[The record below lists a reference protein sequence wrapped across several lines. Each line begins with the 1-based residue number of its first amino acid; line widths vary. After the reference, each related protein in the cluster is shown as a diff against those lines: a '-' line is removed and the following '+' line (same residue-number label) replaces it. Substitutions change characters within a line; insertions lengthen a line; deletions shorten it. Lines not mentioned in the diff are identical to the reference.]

1 MSIFKTKLNNYT
13 QNFHVSKEN
22 KSLYGEVRTDFKL
35 IEQMFNLI
43 PNELFKNPSLKW
55 CDPCCG
61 NGYFSI
67 FLYFHL
73 FKNLTEIKSLK
84 KKHEQIINMMTMIEI
99 NKEYQKD
106 LLSLFG
112 EKSNIL
118 SKNFFEH
125 NEKFDI
131 IIGNPPFNCNGM
143 KKVPTQTKISKK
155 EDGKNAWVP
164 FLKHSISC
172 LKPNGYLLFIT
183 PSIWMKKDHPC
194 FEFINKYKI
203 HKIHTLTNTETN
215 KIFHKQAQT
224 PTCFF
229 LLQKKPSDKN
239 ILIYDKQLLTYTNYQ
254 VNQSIPL
261 LGISIIN
268 KLKSFVDKYGCIKA
282 IKTSIRP
289 SYKSFKL
296 SDVKSSSFPYPNIS
310 TCKLNG
316 LSPELIIHWSNK
328 KLKYSDNIKLVLA
341 HKMYGFPYLDKGE
354 LGICN
359 RDNYVI
365 LGEEKDLLRL
375 QQFLSTTFSLFL
387 FETTRYRMKYL
398 ERYIFELIPNICNI
412 PDFPEIIHDSSI
424 MDFFKITDVERKMIM
439 GFFKK
444 KYKFFVKTI

>member
-1 MSIFKTKLNNYT
+1 MSIFKTKLINYT
-13 QNFHVSKEN
+13 QNFEVSKEN

-35 IEQMFNLI
+35 IEQMFQLI
-43 PNELFKNPSLKW
+43 PSELFKNPSLKW
-55 CDPCCG
+55 CDPCSG

-84 KKHEQIINMMTMIEI
+84 KRHEQVINMMTMIEI

-106 LLSLFG
+106 LISLFG
-112 EKSNIL
+112 EKSNVL

-131 IIGNPPFNCNGM
+131 IIGNPPFNCNGI

-155 EDGKNAWVP
+155 EDGKNAWIP

-172 LKPNGYLLFIT
+172 LKQNGYLLFIT
-183 PSIWMKKDHPC
+183 PSIWMKKDHHC

-229 LLQKKPSDKN
+229 LLQKRPSDKN

-296 SDVKSSSFPYPNIS
+296 NDVKNDSFPYPNIS

-316 LSPELIIHWSNK
+316 LSPELVIRWSNK

-365 LGEEKDLLRL
+365 LGEENNLLRL

-412 PDFPEIIHDSSI
+412 PDFPDNINDSSI
-424 MDFFKITDVERKMIM
+424 MDFFNVTDVERKMIM

-444 KYKFFVKTI
+444 KYNFFDKTI